1 MVKPQDKVKKLRQKP
16 IQEKLSTNTYKKYN
30 PRGKSYYSVNDK
42 VLKGYHLRIQP
53 SGGKSYYVKSRLA
66 GVGNPVPVV
75 AADAFVTPQKEARAI
90 ATRFLYLMNQGIH
103 PLEERKKLQAEK
115 QIKGITFREL
125 FEEYTNDKEILPS
138 TVKYYG
144 GVINANA
151 SFLWNKPINKIT
163 TNDIN
168 QVHSKLRTE
177 DKKTQAERT
186 LVVIKAIL
194 KYAVDSKD
202 KGITENVCDPVRAK
216 AKPYKAKQVKNHV
229 PVTHIEEFL
238 SSFVLLS
245 HQDYEGKL
253 EKFNKTKNPI
263 PNNIRDFIL
272 FTLLSGLRLNEAGS
286 LQWKHVDFKN
296 HTCYIPNAKG
306 DKQLLIPMSN
316 TTFHMLKWRYE
327 NQRKFDNPKKT
338 EHASTWVFP
347 SKFYNTAKYVTDAR
361 AQLNK
366 IHERADL
373 PYKIRHHDL
382 RRTFATYCTEIGMQ
396 ETERKALMNHSIS
409 DVTEGYSIRR
419 TKLKAQQLND
429 VEYFINQNSRN
440 SLNLIKVIWYG
451 RPEEWWDGTDA
462 NQDPTYDMADAELYK
477 G

>member
-1 MVKPQDKVKKLRQKP
+1 MLR
-16 IQEKLSTNTYKKYN
+16 
-30 PRGKSYYSVNDK
+30 
-42 VLKGYHLRIQP
+42 
-53 SGGKSYYVKSRLA
+53 
-66 GVGNPVPVV
+66 
-75 AADAFVTPQKEARAI
+75 
-90 ATRFLYLMNQGIH
+90 
-103 PLEERKKLQAEK
+103 
-115 QIKGITFREL
+115 
-125 FEEYTNDKEILPS
+125 
-138 TVKYYG
+138 
-144 GVINANA
+144 
-151 SFLWNKPINKIT
+151 
-163 TNDIN
+163 
-168 QVHSKLRTE
+168 
-177 DKKTQAERT
+177 
-186 LVVIKAIL
+186 
-194 KYAVDSKD
+194 
-202 KGITENVCDPVRAK
+202 
-216 AKPYKAKQVKNHV
+216 
-229 PVTHIEEFL
+229 
-238 SSFVLLS
+238 
-245 HQDYEGKL
+245 
-253 EKFNKTKNPI
+253 
-263 PNNIRDFIL
+263 
-272 FTLLSGLRLNEAGS
+272 
-286 LQWKHVDFKN
+286 
-296 HTCYIPNAKG
+296 
-306 DKQLLIPMSN
+306 
-316 TTFHMLKWRYE
+316 WRYD